1 MAYAELAVTTN
12 FSFLRGASHPHE
24 MVAAADEL
32 GLTAI
37 GIADRNSFAGVV
49 RGFDEARKRKIKYL
63 PGVRLVALD
72 GFEVLAY
79 PTDRDAYGRLCRL
92 LTKGNRAAKK
102 AECHITFEE
111 ICAASSGQMLIA
123 LPPKKITPDFT
134 HHLTELADAAPKRVF
149 LGAVHSYQGNEK
161 QRFALLADL
170 ARRHHTPL
178 VALNDVHYHAPE
190 RRALADVVTCIR
202 EKCTIAEAGFRLQA
216 NAERHLKPEAE
227 MRRLF
232 AGYEE
237 AVERTAEIAASCH
250 FSLGDLKYEYPD
262 EPIPPGKTAQE
273 HLADL
278 AWAGAKRRYPYG
290 VPEDVTKNI
299 EEELR
304 IIDGLD
310 YARYFLTVH
319 DVVAFARGKE
329 ILCQGRGSAAN
340 STVCFCLG
348 ITEVN
353 PKSTKLLFSRF
364 ISQARNEPP
373 DIDVDFEHER
383 REEVIQYIYERYTRE
398 RAAICATVVHYRS
411 RRAIREVGQA
421 LGLTP
426 DVTSALAKTIWGYGS
441 DMPDQYVREAGFDP
455 DNEKIRQAVDLTNEL
470 IGFPRHL
477 SQHVG
482 GFVLTRKRL
491 DETVPIGNAAMEDRT
506 FIEWDKDDIDT
517 LGLMKVDVL
526 ALGMLTCLRRGLEF
540 LNDHYAHKYRKP
552 FGSLFDL
559 PHEDPETYEMLS
571 KADSVGVFQVESRAQ
586 MSMLPRLKPKEYYD
600 LVIEVAIVR
609 PGPIQGNMVH
619 PYLKRRDGIEKI
631 VYPSP
636 GPAYPANELEEV
648 LKRTLGVPL
657 FQEQAMQIAIT
668 AAGFAPDD
676 ADRLRRSMATFRNNG
691 TVSTFKNKF
700 VNGMA
705 ARGYDRDFAERCF
718 SQIEGFGEYG
728 FPESHAAS
736 FALLVYA
743 SAWIKCHHPDVFL
756 AAILNSQ
763 PMGFYQPAQLVRDAR
778 EHGVE
783 IRPVD
788 VNNSE
793 WDCTLEPLST
803 ERCAVRLGLRQVD
816 GLKEEEIKEKLIAHR
831 GNGYSSL
838 EQLARRGGVTR
849 FTLER
854 LAEADGFTSMG
865 LDRRSALWAMRRLGR
880 LDIEPVKRDG
890 VALDSNLPLFAPHI
904 EDGLF
909 DEPSVALP
917 QMQLSEEVMDDYQTT
932 GLSLKAHPCSFFR
945 PELKKLGVITSKE
958 HRSDSLKQDAHVTV
972 AGLVLMRQMPGTAKG
987 VVFITLEDETGIVNI
1002 IVWPKILA
1010 ANRRVV
1016 MTGEF
1021 LAIRGKLQRAG
1032 LVIHVVAES
1041 FMDLSQELRRLRQDG
1056 LVEADLPALIKSRD
1070 FH

>member
-1 MAYAELAVTTN
+1 
-12 FSFLRGASHPHE
+12 
-24 MVAAADEL
+24 
-32 GLTAI
+32 
-37 GIADRNSFAGVV
+37 
-49 RGFDEARKRKIKYL
+49 
-63 PGVRLVALD
+63 
-72 GFEVLAY
+72 
-79 PTDRDAYGRLCRL
+79 
-92 LTKGNRAAKK
+92 
-102 AECHITFEE
+102 
-111 ICAASSGQMLIA
+111 
-123 LPPKKITPDFT
+123 
-134 HHLTELADAAPKRVF
+134 
-149 LGAVHSYQGNEK
+149 
-161 QRFALLADL
+161 
-170 ARRHHTPL
+170 
-178 VALNDVHYHAPE
+178 
-190 RRALADVVTCIR
+190 
-202 EKCTIAEAGFRLQA
+202 
-216 NAERHLKPEAE
+216 
-227 MRRLF
+227 
-232 AGYEE
+232 
-237 AVERTAEIAASCH
+237 
-250 FSLGDLKYEYPD
+250 
-262 EPIPPGKTAQE
+262 
-273 HLADL
+273 
-278 AWAGAKRRYPYG
+278 
-290 VPEDVTKNI
+290 
-299 EEELR
+299 
-304 IIDGLD
+304 
-310 YARYFLTVH
+310 
-319 DVVAFARGKE
+319 
-329 ILCQGRGSAAN
+329 
-340 STVCFCLG
+340 
-348 ITEVN
+348 
-353 PKSTKLLFSRF
+353 
-364 ISQARNEPP
+364 
-373 DIDVDFEHER
+373 
-383 REEVIQYIYERYTRE
+383 
-398 RAAICATVVHYRS
+398 
-411 RRAIREVGQA
+411 
-421 LGLTP
+421 
-426 DVTSALAKTIWGYGS
+426 
-441 DMPDQYVREAGFDP
+441 
-455 DNEKIRQAVDLTNEL
+455 
-470 IGFPRHL
+470 
-477 SQHVG
+477 
-482 GFVLTRKRL
+482 
-491 DETVPIGNAAMEDRT
+491 
-506 FIEWDKDDIDT
+506 
-517 LGLMKVDVL
+517 
-526 ALGMLTCLRRGLEF
+526 ALGMLTCHRRGLEF
-540 LNDHYAHKYRKP
+540 LNDHFAHQYRKP
-552 FGSLFDL
+552 FKSLFDL
-559 PHEDPETYEMLS
+559 PDEDPETYEMLS
-571 KADSVGVFQVESRAQ
+571 RADSVGVFQVESRAQ

-619 PYLKRRDGIEKI
+619 PYLKRRDGIEDI
-631 VYPSP
+631 LYPSP
-636 GPAYPANELEEV
+636 GPAYPANELKEV

-668 AAGFAPDD
+668 AAGFSPDD

-691 TVSTFKNKF
+691 TVSTCRDPF
-700 VNGMA
+700 VNGMT

-788 VNNSE
+788 VNSSA

-803 ERCAVRLGLRQVD
+803 EACAVRLGFRQVD
-816 GLKEEEIKEKLIAHR
+816 GLKEDEIKDKLIAQR

-909 DEPSVALP
+909 DEPAVALP
-917 QMQLSEEVMDDYQTT
+917 AMQLSEEVVDDYQTT

-945 PELKKLGVITSKE
+945 PELKRLGAITSQE
-958 HRSDSLKQDAHVTV
+958 HRSASLKQDAHVTV

-987 VVFITLEDETGIVNI
+987 VVFITLEDETGIANI

-1021 LAIRGKLQRAG
+1021 LAIRGRLQRAG

-1041 FMDLSQELRRLRQDG
+1041 FIDLSVELRRLRQDG